1 MIRERF
7 IVVLLILVFSTVST
21 ALAQD
26 PQLPDIG
33 GRIVFTSDRNGSCQ
47 LWVYDFKSK
56 ETTCLTDI
64 PGDSG
69 FKFISYPRWS
79 PNGKMIVFC
88 GRKGEGYSYEI
99 FIINDDGSGLKQITN
114 YPTNEYYAQYIAWDP
129 NSIDYLYYTKHR
141 PPTGCK
147 VHKIYFNSL
156 ENDNDVIDIEIPN
169 FSGEVSRLCDITS
182 DGREYLFIR
191 ERQCCWTPYSY
202 MGYQDFEPSYEIV
215 IKASDNHAER
225 IARINR
231 KDNWIVYPQ
240 SINAWAPT
248 NLFKMDK
255 SGNNVTQ
262 LTFGSGNE
270 ENYNPCWT
278 NDHHNGYI
286 IFDTNMFGNIEIVL
300 MKALATEYPGG
311 IINLT
316 NNPATDRFP
325 DWTPFSSNQPP
336 VALCKNIQVAADERC
351 EAFITVSDVDGGSYD
366 PDENDEITLSLDKT
380 GPFSLGTHYVE
391 LTVVDQNGESDSC
404 ISEIEVKD
412 QISPVISISDPIC
425 VPVGNGKGNMANKL
439 SLTVEDNCSNTID
452 LQILNVLVYNNGGN
466 LVQGKGIFEVIDN
479 DIYVYPNAKGWSVA
493 VTAKAMD
500 SSGNIVTEMFYKNLL
515 KCKK

>member
-1 MIRERF
+1 MIREKF

-21 ALAQD
+21 ALAQY
-26 PQLPDIG
+26 PQRPDIG
-33 GRIVFTSDRNGSCQ
+33 GRMVFTSDRNGSWH
-47 LWVYDFKSK
+47 LWVYDFKFQ

-69 FKFISYPRWS
+69 FEHISYPRWS
-79 PNGKMIVFC
+79 PDGKMIAFV
-88 GRKGEGYSYEI
+88 GNRGGQYRYEI
-99 FIINDDGSGLKQITN
+99 FIINDDSTGLMQVTN
-114 YPTNEYYAQYIAWDP
+114 YPTTASYTMFPAWDP
-129 NSIDYLYYTKHR
+129 NSLEFLYYVKVIPASH
-141 PPTGCK
+141 GL
-147 VHKIYFNSL
+147 VHKLFLSTL
-156 ENDNDVIDIEIPN
+156 EDIEIPN
-169 FSGEVSRLCDITS
+169 YGGANTRLCDITS
-182 DGREYLFIR
+182 DGNAFLAVR
-191 ERQCCWTPYSY
+191 ERNCCWTPNNYTL
-202 MGYQDFEPSYEIV
+202 YQDFQGTYEKI
-215 IKASDNHAER
+215 IKERDGHAER
-225 IARINR
+225 IGRINR
-231 KDNWIVYPQ
+231 MDNWIIYPQ
-240 SINAWAPT
+240 STSAWNPT
-248 NLFKMDK
+248 NIYKMDENG
-255 SGNNVTQ
+255 GNVEQ
-262 LTFGSGNE
+262 LTFGVGGESNL
-270 ENYNPCWT
+270 NPAWT
-278 NDHHNGYI
+278 GGSHNGYI
-286 IFDTNMFGNIEIVL
+286 IFDTNKFGNSEIVL
-300 MKALATEYPGG
+300 MKAETGEYPGG

-325 DWTPFSSNQPP
+325 DWTPFSSNEPP

-380 GPFSLGTHYVE
+380 GPFSLGSHYVE
-391 LTVVDQNGESDSC
+391 LTVVDQNRESDSC
-404 ISEIEVKD
+404 ISEIEVND

-439 SLTVEDNCSNTID
+439 SLFIEDNCSNTID

-493 VTAKAMD
+493 VTAKAVD